1 LGDAKKIRTSRNAG
15 NNAGMSLNS
24 LQKPGTSGTS
34 GKKLSLENPSY
45 GVNAATLPGVDKNIA
60 RPLNTPK
67 VNRVKTVRKLMN
79 G

>member
-1 LGDAKKIRTSRNAG
+1 LGDAKKIKTSRK
-15 NNAGMSLNS
+15 SLNS
-24 LQKPGTSGTS
+24 LVKPGTSGTS
-34 GKKLSLENPSY
+34 GTKLSPENPSY

-67 VNRVKTVRKLMN
+67 VNRVKTVGKLMN

>member
-1 LGDAKKIRTSRNAG
+1 MG
-15 NNAGMSLNS
+15 LNS
-24 LQKPGTSGTS
+24 LQKPGTPGTSGTSGTS
-34 GKKLSLENPSY
+34 GKKLNPENPSY

-67 VNRVKTVRKLMN
+67 VNRVKTVGKLMN

>member
-1 LGDAKKIRTSRNAG
+1 MLR
-15 NNAGMSLNS
+15 
-24 LQKPGTSGTS
+24 TSGT
-34 GKKLSLENPSY
+34 KLSPENPSY

-67 VNRVKTVRKLMN
+67 VNRVKTVGKLMN